1 MANPNIFFTPT
12 APPSPCVSNPELEAE
27 IRANR
32 SDEAAYLVYA
42 DWLTANGDPRG
53 ELAMVQ
59 HKGLHAREQE
69 ILTANGG
76 FLAGVS
82 PEVASVRWRLGT
94 WEMLRF
100 MNDMDWM
107 DSSFD
112 TRAVASRLFD
122 HPAAACL
129 DELRVGILRWED
141 QAEDVPAL
149 LDEAAGRA
157 FAPHLRKL
165 VFGDGGEMED
175 VDNAHHSVGD
185 LSVISRAFPRLEEL
199 HIWGY
204 EIALGEA
211 LELPELR
218 SLRIETC
225 GLSRAALAAVTRPTW
240 GKLARLDVWFGSSDY
255 GSEATLEDLRRLLDG
270 SAIPHVRHLGLMNAE
285 LANEIASV
293 LGGAKVLAQLESL
306 DLSMGTLDD
315 AGAGALVAAA
325 PAWKHLK
332 SLNVS
337 RNFLS
342 DDAIAALGEVG
353 PEIIDGEQNDA
364 DEEYRY
370 VTVSE

>member
-1 MANPNIFFTPT
+1 M
-12 APPSPCVSNPELEAE
+12 
-27 IRANR
+27 
-32 SDEAAYLVYA
+32 
-42 DWLTANGDPRG
+42 
-53 ELAMVQ
+53 
-59 HKGLHAREQE
+59 
-69 ILTANGG
+69 
-76 FLAGVS
+76 
-82 PEVASVRWRLGT
+82 RWRLGT

-157 FAPHLRKL
+157 FAPQLRKL

-240 GKLARLDVWFGSSDY
+240 GKLERLDVWFGSSDY

-270 SAIPHVRHLGLMNAE
+270 SAIPHVRHLGLMNTE